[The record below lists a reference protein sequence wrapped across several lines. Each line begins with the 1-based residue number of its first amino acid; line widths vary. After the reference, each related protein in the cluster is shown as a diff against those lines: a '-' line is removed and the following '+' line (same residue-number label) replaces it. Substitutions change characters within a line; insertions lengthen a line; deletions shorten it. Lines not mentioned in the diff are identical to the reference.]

1 MFVICVHRRVV
12 EGSGVGSSG
21 CVVHMLICVES
32 ESCCEW
38 LQCIIATE
46 HGRCMWSVL
55 YVEAV
60 ERMSCAEF
68 VCRVGVLL
76 LNTEDMAVLYVNAMS
91 TAECLVD
98 I

>member
-1 MFVICVHRRVV
+1 MNV
-12 EGSGVGSSG
+12 
-21 CVVHMLICVES
+21 
-32 ESCCEW
+32 
-38 LQCIIATE
+38 IATE

-91 TAECLVD
+91 TAEFLVD